1 MIISKGNGFPPNFS
15 TNIQLT
21 KTVMLQDYCQ
31 AGVDL
36 YPGRQ
41 PDGAPGAP
49 YNFPFFFGVFC
60 VFRGKSF

>member
-1 MIISKGNGFPPNFS
+1 
-15 TNIQLT
+15 
-21 KTVMLQDYCQ
+21 MLQDYCQ